1 MLEARVHT
9 VTLNTRLILPQQQQQ
24 QRKISAGKQLL
35 SWVFMSCYFTNVSCY
50 KLKETIVSRK
60 KQVVVLNSC
69 FPQLLREKKG
79 EEQVGGGEGHGI
91 KGIFSPILPTESV
104 R

>member
-1 MLEARVHT
+1 M
-9 VTLNTRLILPQQQQQ
+9 
-24 QRKISAGKQLL
+24 
-35 SWVFMSCYFTNVSCY
+35 
-50 KLKETIVSRK
+50 SRK